1 MLGARKNKCLFVI
14 QASDVRSGFVSL
26 ERTYRGLR
34 VIDLSENIAGPLAC
48 MILGDLGADV
58 IKVEP
63 PGRGDATR
71 LLPPRLEGTS
81 TVFLTLNRN
90 KRSAAID
97 IRTPAGR
104 DAVLRVARDA
114 DVVVESFRPGVADR
128 LGLGFGD
135 LAAVSPRLVHCS
147 VSAFGEGPLGHDRPG
162 YDALVQAFTGIM
174 AMTGDPAGEPARAAP
189 SVVDIST
196 GLWASIAI
204 MAALARRPAEPG
216 PQRVESTLV
225 DAGFFLLCHQIM
237 GYLGSG
243 TFPPRL
249 GSAAPSTAPYQA
261 FRTADGPIM
270 IAAATD
276 RLFDRLVRALDAPEL
291 AADPR
296 FATVAGRVAARD
308 ELAGLIE
315 KRLATEGS
323 GYWLRR
329 IADAGVPAGPV
340 NDLAAALAEPLT
352 AERGI
357 VRQADAGPVPGLRQ
371 IRLPIDAGGECAMTQ
386 PPALGAHTRQ
396 ILAEAGLAP
405 EEIDALE
412 QTGASE
418 HTVQEGTTGS
428 R

>member
-1 MLGARKNKCLFVI
+1 
-14 QASDVRSGFVSL
+14 VSL
-26 ERTYRGLR
+26 EHTYRGLR

-58 IKVEP
+58 VKVEP

-71 LLPPRLEGTS
+71 ALSPRMGGTS

-104 DAVLRVARDA
+104 DAVLCVARDA

-128 LGLGFGD
+128 LGLGFD
-135 LAAVSPRLVHCS
+135 DFTLVSPDLVHCS
-147 VSAFGEGPLGHDRPG
+147 ISAFGEGPLGHDRPG
-162 YDALVQAFTGIM
+162 YDALVQAFTGM
-174 AMTGDPAGEPARAAP
+174 MEMTGDPAGQPARAAP
-189 SVVDIST
+189 SVIDIST

-204 MAALARRPAEPG
+204 QAALARRRLSPG

-249 GSAAPSTAPYQA
+249 GSAGPSTAPYQA
-261 FRTADGPIM
+261 FRTADGTIM

-276 RLFDRLVRALDAPEL
+276 RLFGRLADALDVPEL

-296 FATVAGRVAARD
+296 FATVGGRVAARD

-315 KRLATEGS
+315 QRLRKQGS
-323 GYWLRR
+323 DYWLAR

-340 NDLAAALAEPLT
+340 NDLAAALAHPLT

-357 VRQADAGPVPGLRQ
+357 VRPADDGAIAGLQQV
-371 IRLPIDAGGECAMTQ
+371 RLPIDSGGDCRLPQ
-386 PPALGAHTRQ
+386 PPALGEHTTQ
-396 ILAEAGLAP
+396 VLAEAGLAA
-405 EEIDALE
+405 EEIDAL
-412 QTGASE
+412 TRARKG
-418 HTVQEGTTGS
+418 
-428 R
+428 